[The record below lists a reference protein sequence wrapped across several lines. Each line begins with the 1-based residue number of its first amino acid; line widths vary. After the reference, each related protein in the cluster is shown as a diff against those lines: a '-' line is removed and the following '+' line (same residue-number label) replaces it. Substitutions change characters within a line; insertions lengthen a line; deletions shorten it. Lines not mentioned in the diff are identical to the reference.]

1 MRQAMCP
8 FNGDD
13 NSKSMRK
20 VVITTNEDINPAVD
34 NNHGRYKS
42 YYLQAIHLLRNEYDF

>member
-8 FNGDD
+8 FNGDH
-13 NSKSMRK
+13 NSKSIRK
-20 VVITTNEDINPAVD
+20 VVTTNEDINPTVD